1 MTWQASESG
10 RPALLPLLR
19 PAALLLL
26 FAVVLLAL
34 DSQKN
39 WLQPLRQLVHE
50 WLYQP
55 ARIAAQ
61 APLTLVEHTGRR
73 WNARSELADQAQLL
87 AAENRQLRAQLQTL
101 GHFQAE
107 NRRLRMLMDS
117 LLTVTDPVLIAEIR
131 DDAIDGFRESISINK
146 GSRDG
151 VFLHQAVI
159 DPYGLVGQVVEV
171 YANDSRVMLLT
182 DARSRLPGYVA
193 RTQQRALVSGTA
205 RRGEMTLDSLRVGS
219 DIAVGDVLIS
229 SGLGGVFP
237 RGYPVATV
245 TAVERSPESAF
256 LQVSLQPAAHLSSM
270 LEVLL
275 LDKRDSGTPLPV
287 GPLPAARQA
296 EGETSTEASS

>member
-1 MTWQASESG
+1 MMWQSPESA
-10 RPALLPLLR
+10 RPALWPMLR
-19 PAALLLL
+19 PAALLLG
-26 FAVVLLAL
+26 AAVLLLVVDRQTA
-34 DSQKN
+34 
-39 WLQPLRQLVHE
+39 WLAPLRQVLHE
-50 WLYQP
+50 WVYQP
-55 ARIAAQ
+55 SRLAAQ
-61 APLTLVEHTGRR
+61 APVALLDQLGKR
-73 WNARSELADQAQLL
+73 WSARSELADQADVL

-107 NRRLRMLMDS
+107 NRRLRMMMDS

-131 DDAIDGFRESISINK
+131 DDAIDGYRESITINK

-171 YANDSRVMLLT
+171 YSSEARVMLLT
-182 DARSRLPGYVA
+182 DARSRLPVYVA

-219 DIAVGDVLIS
+219 DIEVGDVLIS

-275 LDKRDSGTPLPV
+275 LDKRDNATPLPV
-287 GPLPAARQA
+287 GPMPARHA
-296 EGETSTEASS
+296 EENAGSGAPG